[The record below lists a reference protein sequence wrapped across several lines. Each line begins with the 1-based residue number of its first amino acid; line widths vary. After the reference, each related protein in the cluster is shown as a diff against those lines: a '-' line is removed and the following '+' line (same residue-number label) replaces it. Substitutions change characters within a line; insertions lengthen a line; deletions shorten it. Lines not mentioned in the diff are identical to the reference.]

1 MTANQSYRVEA
12 VRSGNW
18 WAITVPE
25 LDGVFSQAR
34 RLDQVEARARD
45 AIALMLDVEEGDV
58 GELDVCVVPPDSVAA
73 SLREMQDSEAT
84 ATAASERAASL
95 RRQVAQQ
102 LRDDGF
108 PLRDIGRLTGIS
120 HQRVSQILAPARRS
134 V

>member
-1 MTANQSYRVEA
+1 MTANGSYRVEA

-34 RLDQVEARARD
+34 RLDQVEARARE
-45 AIALMLDVEEGDV
+45 AISLILDVEEEKV
-58 GELDVCVVPPDSVAA
+58 GELDVVVVPPDAVAA
-73 SLREMQDSEAT
+73 LLGEMQESEAT
-84 ATAASERAASL
+84 ATAASERAATL

-108 PLRDIGRLTGIS
+108 PVRDIGRLTGIS
-120 HQRVSQILAPARRS
+120 HQRVSQILAPTRRS
-134 V
+134 G